1 MSEVERAGMG
11 SGIDGFSSVC
21 LSELSSKT
29 ELDSSSVS
37 PLPLLPSASAYVA
50 FTYALFPTGDGGT
63 HLRRPLP
70 SPNMAK
76 GAVMVGEP
84 ASGKWERLFVL
95 HVR

>member
-21 LSELSSKT
+21 LSELSSKP

-50 FTYALFPTGDGGT
+50 FTYAYALFPTGDGGT

-84 ASGKWERLFVL
+84 ASGK
-95 HVR
+95 